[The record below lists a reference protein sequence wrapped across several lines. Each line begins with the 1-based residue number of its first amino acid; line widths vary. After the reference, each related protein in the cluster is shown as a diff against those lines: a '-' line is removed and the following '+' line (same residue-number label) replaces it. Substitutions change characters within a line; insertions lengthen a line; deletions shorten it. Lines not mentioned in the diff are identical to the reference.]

1 MAHEMVIRRS
11 PIVFIRNFALIEA
24 IAFVVYFLSLGGGG
38 AKYEL
43 YNSLFLAGFLPY
55 QTAKVLFLSGVQFVI
70 TVFAFL
76 SWYYERYVI
85 RPNLLIHEHGVF
97 IKGKEEVRLT
107 TVPHLRLSTG
117 FFDRLSRAG
126 TLTIDTGDGKQFP
139 LRTISSFQRHFV
151 DISHTIRASPG
162 ERPTLSELLAKDE
175 YERLEFKSSLRFDHH
190 TGKVNRELEKATMKS
205 VAAFLNSD
213 GGRIVVGID
222 DAKRPVG
229 LEYDY
234 RTIQKPSS
242 DGFENHFTQV
252 FRAMIGPEFRHLVK
266 LWFEKYEGKDVCV
279 VDVAESARP
288 VYLKAENTEHFFVRT
303 GNTITA
309 LKLSEAEAYSASRWP
324 ERTTQ
329 V

>member
-11 PIVFIRNFALIEA
+11 PVVFIRNFAFIEA

-38 AKYEL
+38 AKYDL

-55 QTAKVLFLSGVQFVI
+55 QTAKVFFLSGVQFMI
-70 TVFAFL
+70 TIFAFL
-76 SWYYERYVI
+76 SWHYERYII

-97 IKGKEEVRLT
+97 VRSREEVRLT
-107 TVPHLRLSTG
+107 TMPHVDLSSG
-117 FFDRLSRAG
+117 FFERAARAG
-126 TLTIDTGDGKQFP
+126 TLTIHTGGGKQFP
-139 LRTISSFQRHFV
+139 LRTISSFRKHFA
-151 DISHTIRASPG
+151 DISHTIRASSG

-175 YERLEFKSSLRFDHH
+175 HEQLEFKSSLRFDHH
-190 TGKVNRELEKATMKS
+190 VGKVNRELEKATMKS

-213 GGRIVVGID
+213 GGQIVVGID
-222 DAKRPVG
+222 DAKRPLG

-234 RTIQKPSS
+234 GTIQKQSS

-252 FRAMIGPEFRHLVK
+252 FSAMIGPEFRHLVK

-279 VDVAESARP
+279 VDVAQSARP
-288 VYLKAENTEHFFVRT
+288 VYLKIENAEHFFVRT

-309 LKLSEAEAYSASRWP
+309 LKLSEAEEYIASRWP
-324 ERTTQ
+324 GRTTQ
-329 V
+329 A